1 MQEIRPLPES
11 YKLYC
16 ERCQTA
22 YREECCPVCGRRK
35 GRPARP
41 EDICLLTETDGLR
54 RIDRYFQEQLRFLAT
69 GRHNKKNFS
78 VRYGTLKS
86 LGYRSLVHEFYAPL
100 SGRPGFGRLPEL

>member
-22 YREECCPVCGRRK
+22 YREERCPVCGRRK

-41 EDICLLTETDGLR
+41 EDICLLTETDGLQVGILEDLLR
-54 RIDRYFQEQLRFLAT
+54 QEGIPAVEKSTLGAGLAMQAGILFERIRFY
-69 GRHNKKNFS
+69 
-78 VRYGTLKS
+78 VRCEHLERAKEILET
-86 LGYRSLVHEFYAPL
+86 V
-100 SGRPGFGRLPEL
+100 